1 MLASPPAEECFE
13 VAFPDAEASRSY
25 SDVWESAASAPLPD
39 CGFCNADALGC
50 FLRLEKPVVLGF
62 FGLELI
68 IHLLSDRSVKNFIV
82 SDFYLPDVAALLG
95 KDSRSVRRWCIKGL
109 VPNAIQTPGGHWRIC
124 GPSLEVAAAKVKF
137 AVLKHTRGQRLKKTT
152 ITGKP
157 IPPSALERV
166 EQMKRN
172 LKKSMSREVLLLR
185 VMDGM
190 PEEFMPDGV
199 MESPFLVDAT
209 KTAIAWAMIS
219 EGPRVEDIAPKFGIS
234 RRKFYRW
241 FGKRLPE
248 ARVAALRMLGIV
260 ESTKAG
266 FDAKGESVGI
276 SLPHHASDLERRV
289 WGSGQV
295 KNTTHHDPEEW
306 FGAPKRRL

>member
-1 MLASPPAEECFE
+1 M
-13 VAFPDAEASRSY
+13 
-25 SDVWESAASAPLPD
+25 
-39 CGFCNADALGC
+39 
-50 FLRLEKPVVLGF
+50 RLEKPVVLGF

-82 SDFYLPDVAALLG
+82 SDFYIPDVAALLG

-152 ITGKP
+152 ITGKA

-190 PEEFMPDGV
+190 PEEFMPGGV
-199 MESPFLVDAT
+199 WESPFLGDAKT
-209 KTAIAWAMIS
+209 TAIAWAMVS
-219 EGPRVEDIAPKFGIS
+219 EGEFRPMVKDVSACFGIP

-241 FGKRLPE
+241 FGKTLPA
-248 ARVAALRMLGIV
+248 ARRGALKMLGIV

-266 FDAKGESVGI
+266 FDAKGESVAV

-295 KNTTHHDPEEW
+295 KNTIHHDPEEW